1 MNGEIYNHLNL
12 RQKVEK
18 NENFTKWIGNSDTEN
33 LAVLLDFYGIEKTLK
48 MIEGMYAICIF
59 YKLENKIFLIRDRA
73 GEKPLYYSSQNNI
86 FLFGSELKALLQ
98 SKFFKKKLDLS
109 SIDSF
114 LKLKNITSPKSIFEN
129 TWKLDPGKYLILDIH
144 TLDFKIK
151 SYWSIE
157 EVIKTKKFSNNFNS
171 INHIENAENLLKNSI
186 KNQLISDRPIG
197 CFLSGGVDSSVITSL
212 ASNISENKIKTFTIG
227 FNDARFNEADIA
239 KKIAKKLNTDHHE
252 YYFNEKE
259 LLDNISKI
267 PEIYDEPFSDSSQ
280 LPTILLCQ
288 KTKKHV
294 TVALSGDGGDELFG
308 GYNRYH
314 FVKKYWPYIKLLPH
328 SLRKK
333 ISNLL
338 IFCNKKIF

>member
-1 MNGEIYNHLNL
+1 MVYRG
-12 RQKVEK
+12 
-18 NENFTKWIGNSDTEN
+18 G
-33 LAVLLDFYGIEKTLK
+33 
-48 MIEGMYAICIF
+48 
-59 YKLENKIFLIRDRA
+59 YKD
-73 GEKPLYYSSQNNI
+73 
-86 FLFGSELKALLQ
+86 
-98 SKFFKKKLDLS
+98 
-109 SIDSF
+109 
-114 LKLKNITSPKSIFEN
+114 
-129 TWKLDPGKYLILDIH
+129 
-144 TLDFKIK
+144 
-151 SYWSIE
+151 
-157 EVIKTKKFSNNFNS
+157 KKFSNNFNN

-294 TVALSGDGGDELFG
+294 TVALSGDGGMNCSVVTIDIIL
-308 GYNRYH
+308 
-314 FVKKYWPYIKLLPH
+314 
-328 SLRKK
+328 
-333 ISNLL
+333 
-338 IFCNKKIF
+338 